1 MTPYSKFRLV
11 LLITLLAGFSAI
23 AVGWRWI
30 AFHAAERSFGGQLP
44 SEAAALLTDALRPG
58 QWWLAG
64 MLCIVAFVIFA
75 VLGRTF
81 RQSTKVIREHGQALR
96 TAVHQVESTY
106 DRTLV
111 ALSRAI
117 DLRDHETDS
126 HSIRVTAYSLALAA
140 ALGIEGP
147 EVLDLSRGALLHDI
161 GKLGIPDSI
170 LLKQGPL
177 TPEEWQTMR
186 RHPELGHSLL
196 RDIAYLSGSL
206 PIVLQ
211 HHERFDGRGYPFGLH
226 GEDISPLAR
235 LFSVADSFDAMTTD
249 RPYRGR
255 LTYAEARAEILRGRG
270 SQFDPAAV
278 DAFVSISPDMWQRL
292 ALEAAEIRD
301 GAGLRRLLGRG
312 VASARAVSA
321 VGGLHLA

>member
-1 MTPYSKFRLV
+1 MKQHPHCGPSVQGVQLPLTPYNKFRLTLLLTLIIGFVVIAIGGQWLATVVDDPVIGQRWLAV
-11 LLITLLAGFSAI
+11 LLSIVLL
-23 AVGWRWI
+23 
-30 AFHAAERSFGGQLP
+30 
-44 SEAAALLTDALRPG
+44 
-58 QWWLAG
+58 
-64 MLCIVAFVIFA
+64 VIYF

-81 RQSTKVIREHGQALR
+81 RQSTKVIREHSQALR
-96 TAVHQVESTY
+96 AAVFQVESTY

-117 DLRDHETDS
+117 DLRDHETDG
-126 HSIRVTAYSLALAA
+126 HSVRVTAYSLALAA

-177 TPEEWQTMR
+177 TPEEWQLMR

-196 RDIAYLSGSL
+196 RDITYLKGSL
-206 PIVLQ
+206 DVVLQ

-226 GEDISPLAR
+226 GENISPLAR
-235 LFSVADSFDAMTTD
+235 MFSVADSFDAMTSD
-249 RPYRGR
+249 RPYRSR
-255 LTYAEARAEILRGRG
+255 LTYAEARSEIVRGRG

-278 DAFVSISPDMWQRL
+278 DAFLAIPPDAWQRL
-292 ALEAAEIRD
+292 AREAADVRD
-301 GAGLRRLLGRG
+301 GAGLRRLLGQG
-312 VASARAVSA
+312 VASAQAIASA
-321 VGGLHLA
+321 SGWHLA